1 VKTLDLRQHQISVD
15 ELLQLAGAD
24 TVRIMN
30 KNGDEFILEAVD
42 WFEREVAELG
52 RSEKF
57 QAFLTERSKEPGR
70 TTLAEIERR
79 LASTEPVDDE
89 D

>member
-1 VKTLDLRQHQISVD
+1 VKTLDLRQHQVTVD

-24 TVRIMN
+24 AVLIMN
-30 KNGDEFILEAVD
+30 KNGDEFILEAAD
-42 WFEREVAELG
+42 SFEREVAELG

-57 QAFLTERSKEPGR
+57 MAFLTERSKEPGR

-79 LASTEPVDDE
+79 LAQTEPADD